1 MHKIKLSFDAVGT
14 SSVAGSRWHGNS
26 RDEIITYILFTDN
39 V

>member
-1 MHKIKLSFDAVGT
+1 MHKIKLSFDSVRT

-26 RDEIITYILFTDN
+26 RDKLITYILLTDN